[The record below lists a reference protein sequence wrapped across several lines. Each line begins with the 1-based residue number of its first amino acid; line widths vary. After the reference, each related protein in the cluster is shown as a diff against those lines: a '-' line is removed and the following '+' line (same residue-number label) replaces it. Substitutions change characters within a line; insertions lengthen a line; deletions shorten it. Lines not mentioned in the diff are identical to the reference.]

1 MGREH
6 VDGGPLTRAFLQTI
20 LRVTSYSAF
29 ARRTNCFLTRMH
41 RRTTSGVIFGIIP
54 LVSVRSRRCV
64 VPLTAW
70 RTAHIFGGST
80 FLARRLAEMS
90 AWMSLGAF
98 CSPAALAMRSNS
110 AKDRCGAI
118 AKLGDACLGVASARS
133 YVASWAIR
141 IIETGW

>member
-1 MGREH
+1 MR
-6 VDGGPLTRAFLQTI
+6 
-20 LRVTSYSAF
+20 
-29 ARRTNCFLTRMH
+29 
-41 RRTTSGVIFGIIP
+41 RRTTSGVIFGFLP

-64 VPLTAW
+64 VPLTAR

-98 CSPAALAMRSNS
+98 CSPDDLAMRFNS